1 MKSKSERIPGEWA
14 LPVTAAVNGIGTG
27 MYVPFTLVFFHAV
40 TGLSFTVVG
49 AVLTATGLVGIAALP
64 LAGAAV
70 DRYGAKRIQYVLYG
84 VRVAGFA
91 LYPFAHSLAAFAAV
105 ALVTAA
111 ADRAFP
117 AAQQSLIGEVASGAG
132 LDRLQASTRAL
143 QNAGNGAGAL
153 LATLVI
159 SLAGSA
165 GYSYAAWGNALSF
178 AVAALL
184 LRPLRPVRPVP
195 AADGADR
202 APVARRAGAG
212 YRFVLADRPFLVVT
226 GANFLNALSYSALS
240 VLFPLFMVEWLHGP
254 SVLTGAAFTLNTVMC
269 AVAGVGVGA
278 RVRRAGARRTRAAA
292 LGGGLFATAF
302 AAQIVLGTV
311 RPGSTTV
318 LGAALIVVVVVY
330 TVGELIHSPA
340 AQVLAVAAAPEAVR
354 GRYLAAYQMSW
365 SLAKAV
371 APSLFTALLALDG
384 RAPWAALIV
393 TSAAAA
399 ALLIR
404 AERRLPEEAV
414 RPLPATVTRGGAP
427 TPSPIPPAPA
437 PAQPSPVLPDSGG
450 PRPLAVPGGTR
461 IQPLADSG
469 GPRTQPLAD
478 FGRPRVQPL
487 ADFGRPR
494 SLAAPGGPRIVPL
507 ADSRWPRSL
516 AAPGGTRIPSLP
528 DSGRT
533 RRLADSEGTRA

>member
-1 MKSKSERIPGEWA
+1 MVAKENERIPGEWT

-40 TGLSFTVVG
+40 TGLSFAVVG
-49 AVLTATGLVGIAALP
+49 AVLTATGLAGIAVLP
-64 LAGAAV
+64 LAGTAV
-70 DRYGAKRIQYVLYG
+70 DRYGAKRVQYALYG

-91 LYPFAHSLAAFAAV
+91 LYPFAHSLPAFAAV

-132 LDRLQASTRAL
+132 QDRLQASTRAL

-159 SLAGSA
+159 SFAGSA
-165 GYSYAAWGNALSF
+165 GYTYAAWGNALSF
-178 AVAALL
+178 ALAALL
-184 LRPLRPVRPVP
+184 LRPLRQVRTAG
-195 AADGADR
+195 AA
-202 APVARRAGAG
+202 PLSRRAGAG
-212 YRFVLADRPFLVVT
+212 YRLVLADRPFLVVT

-254 SVLTGAAFTLNTVMC
+254 SVLTGAAFTLNTVLC

-278 RVRRAGARRTRAAA
+278 RVRGAGARRTRAAA

-311 RPGSTTV
+311 RPGSVTV
-318 LGAALIVVVVVY
+318 LGGALVAVVVVY
-330 TVGELIHSPA
+330 TLGELIHSPA
-340 AQVLAVAAAPEAVR
+340 AQVLAMAAAPEAVR

-384 RAPWAALIV
+384 RAPWAVLV
-393 TSAAAA
+393 LTSAVAA

-404 AERRLPEEAV
+404 TEPRLPAEAV
-414 RPLPATVTRGGAP
+414 RPLPATVARGDAPASAPGPTCTPTPVLADAAGTRG
-427 TPSPIPPAPA
+427 T
-437 PAQPSPVLPDSGG
+437 
-450 PRPLAVPGGTR
+450 RP
-461 IQPLADSG
+461 
-469 GPRTQPLAD
+469 
-478 FGRPRVQPL
+478 
-487 ADFGRPR
+487 
-494 SLAAPGGPRIVPL
+494 
-507 ADSRWPRSL
+507 
-516 AAPGGTRIPSLP
+516 
-528 DSGRT
+528 
-533 RRLADSEGTRA
+533 

>member
-1 MKSKSERIPGEWA
+1 MVERKSERIPGEWA

-49 AVLTATGLVGIAALP
+49 AVLTATGLAGIAVLP
-64 LAGAAV
+64 LAGTAV
-70 DRYGAKRIQYVLYG
+70 DRYGAKQVQYVLYG
-84 VRVAGFA
+84 IRVAGFA
-91 LYPFAHSLAAFAAV
+91 LYPFAHSLPAFAAV

-132 LDRLQASTRAL
+132 QDRLQASTRAL

-165 GYSYAAWGNALSF
+165 GYTYAAWGNALSF
-178 AVAALL
+178 MLAALL
-184 LRPLRPVRPVP
+184 LRPLRPLRRVRTAGAPTAPAP
-195 AADGADR
+195 AA
-202 APVARRAGAG
+202 APRPSGAG
-212 YRFVLADRPFLVVT
+212 YRLVLADRPFLVVT

-254 SVLTGAAFTLNTVMC
+254 SVLTGTAFTLNTVLC

-278 RVRRAGARRTRAAA
+278 RVRGAGARRTRAAA

-311 RPGSTTV
+311 RPASDVV
-318 LGAALIVVVVVY
+318 LGGAMVAVVVVY
-330 TVGELIHSPA
+330 TLGELIHSPA

-384 RAPWAALIV
+384 RAPWAVLVV
-393 TSAAAA
+393 TSAVAA

-404 AERRLPEEAV
+404 TESRLPAEAVRPLPTTVV
-414 RPLPATVTRGGAP
+414 RPLPATVVQGGAA
-427 TPSPIPPAPA
+427 APA
-437 PAQPSPVLPDSGG
+437 
-450 PRPLAVPGGTR
+450 LAAAEGDGGTR
-461 IQPLADSG
+461 
-469 GPRTQPLAD
+469 
-478 FGRPRVQPL
+478 
-487 ADFGRPR
+487 
-494 SLAAPGGPRIVPL
+494 
-507 ADSRWPRSL
+507 
-516 AAPGGTRIPSLP
+516 GTRP
-528 DSGRT
+528 
-533 RRLADSEGTRA
+533 

>member
-1 MKSKSERIPGEWA
+1 MVPTENERIPGAWA
-14 LPVTAAVNGIGTG
+14 LPVTAAVNGVGTG

-49 AVLTATGLVGIAALP
+49 AVLTATGLAGIAVLP
-64 LAGAAV
+64 LAGTAV
-70 DRYGAKRIQYVLYG
+70 DRYGAKRVQYALYG

-132 LDRLQASTRAL
+132 QDRLQASTRAL

-165 GYSYAAWGNALSF
+165 GYTYAAWGNALSF
-178 AVAALL
+178 ALAALL
-184 LRPLRPVRPVP
+184 LRPLRPVRPLPPVRT
-195 AADGADR
+195 ADGPPA
-202 APVARRAGAG
+202 ARRAGAG
-212 YRFVLADRPFLVVT
+212 YRLVLTDRPFLVVT

-254 SVLTGAAFTLNTVMC
+254 SVLTGAAFTLNTVLC

-278 RVRRAGARRTRAAA
+278 WVRRAGARRTRAAA

-311 RPGSTTV
+311 RPASDTV
-318 LGAALIVVVVVY
+318 LGGALVAVVVVY
-330 TVGELIHSPA
+330 TLGELIHSPA
-340 AQVLAVAAAPEAVR
+340 SQVLAVAAAPEAVR

-371 APSLFTALLALDG
+371 APSLFTALLAVDG
-384 RAPWAALIV
+384 RAPWAVLIA
-393 TSAAAA
+393 TSAVAA
-399 ALLIR
+399 ALLVR
-404 AERRLPEEAV
+404 VEGRLPAEAV
-414 RPLPATVTRGGAP
+414 RPLPATVAQGGAAGSRSFSS
-427 TPSPIPPAPA
+427 TERNRRKDSMDLTN
-437 PAQPSPVLPDSGG
+437 PVL
-450 PRPLAVPGGTR
+450 
-461 IQPLADSG
+461 
-469 GPRTQPLAD
+469 
-478 FGRPRVQPL
+478 
-487 ADFGRPR
+487 
-494 SLAAPGGPRIVPL
+494 
-507 ADSRWPRSL
+507 
-516 AAPGGTRIPSLP
+516 
-528 DSGRT
+528 
-533 RRLADSEGTRA
+533 RR

>member
-1 MKSKSERIPGEWA
+1 MTTPKARRRERAADERVPGEWT

-49 AVLTATGLVGIAALP
+49 AVLTATGLAGIAVLP

-70 DRYGAKRIQYVLYG
+70 DRYGAKRVQYALYG

-91 LYPFAHSLAAFAAV
+91 LYPLAHSLPAFVAV

-132 LDRLQASTRAL
+132 QDRLQASTRAL

-153 LATLVI
+153 LATLVV
-159 SLAGSA
+159 SVAGSA
-165 GYSYAAWGNALSF
+165 GYTYAAWGNALSF
-178 AVAALL
+178 ALAALL
-184 LRPLRPVRPVP
+184 LRPLRPLRQVRRGR
-195 AADGADR
+195 AAGAA

-212 YRFVLADRPFLVVT
+212 YRLVLTDRPFLVVT

-254 SVLTGAAFTLNTVMC
+254 SVLTGAAFTLNTVLC
-269 AVAGVGVGA
+269 AVAGIGVGA
-278 RVRRAGARRTRAAA
+278 RVRGAGARRTRAAA
-292 LGGGLFATAF
+292 LGGALFATAF

-311 RPGSTTV
+311 RPGSATV
-318 LGAALIVVVVVY
+318 LGGALVAVVVVY
-330 TVGELIHSPA
+330 TLGELIHSPA

-384 RAPWAALIV
+384 RAPWAVLV
-393 TSAAAA
+393 LTSVIAA

-404 AERRLPEEAV
+404 TEPRLPAQAV
-414 RPLPATVTRGGAP
+414 RPLPTTVARGHA
-427 TPSPIPPAPA
+427 PAPA
-437 PAQPSPVLPDSGG
+437 PVLTHPEGN
-450 PRPLAVPGGTR
+450 RP
-461 IQPLADSG
+461 
-469 GPRTQPLAD
+469 
-478 FGRPRVQPL
+478 
-487 ADFGRPR
+487 
-494 SLAAPGGPRIVPL
+494 
-507 ADSRWPRSL
+507 
-516 AAPGGTRIPSLP
+516 
-528 DSGRT
+528 
-533 RRLADSEGTRA
+533 

>member
-1 MKSKSERIPGEWA
+1 MTSPTRQRRQRRGREREADERVPGEWT

-49 AVLTATGLVGIAALP
+49 VVLTATGLAGIAVLP

-70 DRYGAKRIQYVLYG
+70 DRYGAKRVQYALYG

-91 LYPFAHSLAAFAAV
+91 LYPFAHSLPAFAAV

-132 LDRLQASTRAL
+132 QDRLQASTRAL

-165 GYSYAAWGNALSF
+165 GYTYAAWGNALSF
-178 AVAALL
+178 ALAALL
-184 LRPLRPVRPVP
+184 LRPLRQVQRRT
-195 AADGADR
+195 AGGAV
-202 APVARRAGAG
+202 PVARRAGAG
-212 YRFVLADRPFLVVT
+212 YRLVLADRPFLVVT
-226 GANFLNALSYSALS
+226 GANFLNALGYSALS

-254 SVLTGAAFTLNTVMC
+254 SALTGAAFTLNTVLC
-269 AVAGVGVGA
+269 AVAGIGVGA
-278 RVRRAGARRTRAAA
+278 RVRGTGARRTRAAA
-292 LGGGLFATAF
+292 LGGALFAIAF

-311 RPGSTTV
+311 RPGSVTV
-318 LGAALIVVVVVY
+318 LGGALVAVVVVY
-330 TVGELIHSPA
+330 TIGELIHSPA
-340 AQVLAVAAAPEAVR
+340 AQVLAAEAAPEAVR

-384 RAPWAALIV
+384 RAPWAVLV
-393 TSAAAA
+393 LTSAIAA

-404 AERRLPEEAV
+404 TEPRLPAEAV
-414 RPLPATVTRGGAP
+414 RPLPTTVVRGGA
-427 TPSPIPPAPA
+427 PAPA
-437 PAQPSPVLPDSGG
+437 PASVLTHP
-450 PRPLAVPGGTR
+450 
-461 IQPLADSG
+461 
-469 GPRTQPLAD
+469 
-478 FGRPRVQPL
+478 
-487 ADFGRPR
+487 
-494 SLAAPGGPRIVPL
+494 
-507 ADSRWPRSL
+507 
-516 AAPGGTRIPSLP
+516 
-528 DSGRT
+528 
-533 RRLADSEGTRA
+533 EGTRP

>member
-1 MKSKSERIPGEWA
+1 MTTPKARRRERAADERVPGEWT

-49 AVLTATGLVGIAALP
+49 AVLTATGLAGIAVLP

-70 DRYGAKRIQYVLYG
+70 DRYGAKRVQYALYG

-91 LYPFAHSLAAFAAV
+91 LYPFAHSLPAFAAV

-117 AAQQSLIGEVASGAG
+117 AAQQSLIGEVASGAEH
-132 LDRLQASTRAL
+132 DRLQASTRAL

-153 LATLVI
+153 LATLVV

-165 GYSYAAWGNALSF
+165 GYTYAAWGNALSF
-178 AVAALL
+178 ALAALL
-184 LRPLRPVRPVP
+184 LRPLRPLRQVRRGR
-195 AADGADR
+195 AAGAA
-202 APVARRAGAG
+202 APGARRAGAG
-212 YRFVLADRPFLVVT
+212 YRLVLADRPFLVVT

-254 SVLTGAAFTLNTVMC
+254 SALTGAAFTLNTVLC
-269 AVAGVGVGA
+269 AVAGIGVGA
-278 RVRRAGARRTRAAA
+278 RVRGAGARRTRAAA
-292 LGGGLFATAF
+292 LGGALFATAF
-302 AAQIVLGTV
+302 TAQIVLGTV
-311 RPGSTTV
+311 RPGSATV
-318 LGAALIVVVVVY
+318 LGGALVAVVVVY
-330 TVGELIHSPA
+330 TLGELIHSPA

-384 RAPWAALIV
+384 RAPWAVLV
-393 TSAAAA
+393 LTSAIAA

-404 AERRLPEEAV
+404 TEPRLPAQAV
-414 RPLPATVTRGGAP
+414 RPLPTTVARRHA
-427 TPSPIPPAPA
+427 PAPA
-437 PAQPSPVLPDSGG
+437 PAPAPVLTHPEGN
-450 PRPLAVPGGTR
+450 
-461 IQPLADSG
+461 
-469 GPRTQPLAD
+469 
-478 FGRPRVQPL
+478 
-487 ADFGRPR
+487 R
-494 SLAAPGGPRIVPL
+494 S
-507 ADSRWPRSL
+507 
-516 AAPGGTRIPSLP
+516 
-528 DSGRT
+528 
-533 RRLADSEGTRA
+533 

>member
-1 MKSKSERIPGEWA
+1 MDERVPGEWT

-49 AVLTATGLVGIAALP
+49 AVLTATGLAGIAVLP

-70 DRYGAKRIQYVLYG
+70 DRYGAKRVQYALYG

-91 LYPFAHSLAAFAAV
+91 LYPFAHSLPAFAAV

-132 LDRLQASTRAL
+132 QDRLQASTRAL

-153 LATLVI
+153 LATLVV

-165 GYSYAAWGNALSF
+165 GYTYAAWGNALSF
-178 AVAALL
+178 ALAALL
-184 LRPLRPVRPVP
+184 LRPLRQVRQVRRGC
-195 AADGADR
+195 AAGAA
-202 APVARRAGAG
+202 APVVRRAGAG
-212 YRFVLADRPFLVVT
+212 YRLVLADRPFLVVT

-254 SVLTGAAFTLNTVMC
+254 SVLTGAAFTLNTVLC
-269 AVAGVGVGA
+269 AVAGIGVGA
-278 RVRRAGARRTRAAA
+278 RVRGAGARRTRAAA
-292 LGGGLFATAF
+292 LGGALFATAF

-311 RPGSTTV
+311 RPGSATV
-318 LGAALIVVVVVY
+318 LGGALVAVVVVY
-330 TVGELIHSPA
+330 TLGELIHSPA

-384 RAPWAALIV
+384 RAPWAVLV
-393 TSAAAA
+393 LTSAIAA

-404 AERRLPEEAV
+404 TEPRLPAQAV
-414 RPLPATVTRGGAP
+414 RPLPTTVARGHA
-427 TPSPIPPAPA
+427 PAPA
-437 PAQPSPVLPDSGG
+437 PAPVLT
-450 PRPLAVPGGTR
+450 RPEGN
-461 IQPLADSG
+461 
-469 GPRTQPLAD
+469 
-478 FGRPRVQPL
+478 
-487 ADFGRPR
+487 R
-494 SLAAPGGPRIVPL
+494 S
-507 ADSRWPRSL
+507 
-516 AAPGGTRIPSLP
+516 
-528 DSGRT
+528 
-533 RRLADSEGTRA
+533 

>member
-1 MKSKSERIPGEWA
+1 MRKSERVPGEWT

-49 AVLTATGLVGIAALP
+49 AVLTATGLAGIAVLP

-70 DRYGAKRIQYVLYG
+70 DRYGAKRVQYALYG

-91 LYPFAHSLAAFAAV
+91 LYPFAHSLPAFAAV

-117 AAQQSLIGEVASGAG
+117 AAQQSLIGEVANGAG
-132 LDRLQASTRAL
+132 QDRLQASTRAL

-165 GYSYAAWGNALSF
+165 GYAYAAWGNALSF
-178 AVAALL
+178 ALAALL
-184 LRPLRPVRPVP
+184 LRRLRPLRRGR
-195 AADGADR
+195 AAGAA

-212 YRFVLADRPFLVVT
+212 YRLVLADRPFLVVT

-254 SVLTGAAFTLNTVMC
+254 SVLTGAAFTLNTVLC
-269 AVAGVGVGA
+269 AVAGIGVGA
-278 RVRRAGARRTRAAA
+278 RVRGAGARRTRAAA
-292 LGGGLFATAF
+292 LGGALFATAF

-311 RPGSTTV
+311 RPGSATI
-318 LGAALIVVVVVY
+318 LGGALVTVVVVY
-330 TVGELIHSPA
+330 TLGELVHSPA
-340 AQVLAVAAAPEAVR
+340 AQVLAVAAAPAAVR

-384 RAPWAALIV
+384 RAPWAVLIL
-393 TSAAAA
+393 TSAIAA

-404 AERRLPEEAV
+404 TEPRLPAEAV
-414 RPLPATVTRGGAP
+414 RPLPTTVARGHAP
-427 TPSPIPPAPA
+427 DPAPA
-437 PAQPSPVLPDSGG
+437 SVLTHPEGN
-450 PRPLAVPGGTR
+450 
-461 IQPLADSG
+461 
-469 GPRTQPLAD
+469 
-478 FGRPRVQPL
+478 
-487 ADFGRPR
+487 R
-494 SLAAPGGPRIVPL
+494 S
-507 ADSRWPRSL
+507 
-516 AAPGGTRIPSLP
+516 
-528 DSGRT
+528 
-533 RRLADSEGTRA
+533 

>member
-1 MKSKSERIPGEWA
+1 MTTPKARRGERTADERVPGEWT
-14 LPVTAAVNGIGTG
+14 LPLTAAVNGIGTG

-49 AVLTATGLVGIAALP
+49 AVLTATGLAGIAVLP

-70 DRYGAKRIQYVLYG
+70 DRYGAKRVQYALYG

-91 LYPFAHSLAAFAAV
+91 LYPFAHSLPAFAAV

-117 AAQQSLIGEVASGAG
+117 AAQQSLIGEVARGAG
-132 LDRLQASTRAL
+132 QDRLQASTRAL

-153 LATLVI
+153 LATLVV

-165 GYSYAAWGNALSF
+165 GYTYAAWGNALSF
-178 AVAALL
+178 ALAALL
-184 LRPLRPVRPVP
+184 LRPLRPLRQVR
-195 AADGADR
+195 AAGAA

-212 YRFVLADRPFLVVT
+212 YRLVLADRPFLVVT

-254 SVLTGAAFTLNTVMC
+254 SVLTGAAFTLNTVLC
-269 AVAGVGVGA
+269 AVAGIGVGA
-278 RVRRAGARRTRAAA
+278 RVRGAGARRTRAAA
-292 LGGGLFATAF
+292 LGGALFATAF

-311 RPGSTTV
+311 RPGSATV
-318 LGAALIVVVVVY
+318 LGGALVAVVVVY
-330 TVGELIHSPA
+330 TLGELIHSPA

-384 RAPWAALIV
+384 RAPWAVLV
-393 TSAAAA
+393 LTSAVAA

-404 AERRLPEEAV
+404 TEPRLPAQAV
-414 RPLPATVTRGGAP
+414 RPLPTTVARGHAPAT
-427 TPSPIPPAPA
+427 APA
-437 PAQPSPVLPDSGG
+437 PVLT
-450 PRPLAVPGGTR
+450 RPEGN
-461 IQPLADSG
+461 
-469 GPRTQPLAD
+469 
-478 FGRPRVQPL
+478 
-487 ADFGRPR
+487 R
-494 SLAAPGGPRIVPL
+494 S
-507 ADSRWPRSL
+507 
-516 AAPGGTRIPSLP
+516 
-528 DSGRT
+528 
-533 RRLADSEGTRA
+533 